1 MAIVAELLLG
11 GRSFPLVG
19 VAKEIPS
26 GRISVLKL
34 SLRSDDELLFIVSV
48 NDQSRTAF
56 EQELRSQSGVTDV
69 LQIGEAGGNW
79 FYKLIATFNAGLD
92 ESYEFEKHE
101 GVMLDGTITSDGL
114 RKEKVFSDYD
124 ALQTLRD
131 RCDVL
136 GIPFELL
143 RIAVDPENP
152 GEPDTFGLTDKQYR
166 AMSLAFAHG
175 YYDSPRKMT
184 TQELAEELGISAAS
198 ASDLL
203 RRAENQLISQTLGP
217 ITT

>member
-1 MAIVAELLLG
+1 MAIVAEILLG
-11 GRSFPLVG
+11 GHSFPLVG
-19 VAKEIPS
+19 VANEIPS
-26 GRISVLKL
+26 GRISVSKL

-48 NDQSRTAF
+48 DSQSRTVF
-56 EQELRSQSGVTDV
+56 EQELRTQPEITDV
-69 LQIGEAGGNW
+69 VQIGEAADDW
-79 FYKLIATFNAGLD
+79 FYKVIAIFNSGLD
-92 ESYEFEKHE
+92 ASYEFEKHE
-101 GVMLDGTITSDGL
+101 GVMMDGTITSDGF
-114 RKEKVFSDYD
+114 RKEKVFSDYE

-152 GEPDTFGLTDKQYR
+152 GERDTFGLTDKQYR

-175 YYDSPRKMT
+175 YYDSPRQMT

-217 ITT
+217 TIS